1 MHSQFAPIGRGH
13 WPCQGAWAR
22 VSRWAATCASTWVLG
37 CVVACIPALLPVQA
51 AAAAAGTP
59 GDLAAGRER
68 VERFLGGLQG
78 LEARFSQTLMD
89 RTGQIVD
96 ESGGRLSI
104 RRPNRF
110 RWDYLEPHSQLI
122 VADGTRIWLYDADL
136 EQVTVRALDDTLS
149 ATPAMLL
156 GGEGNLEDNFTVTQV
171 SHEAVADS
179 AQRGHSGALLQWVRM
194 EPKRGDTDFKWV
206 RLGFQGETLRFMELA
221 DKLGQTTRLEFSELE
236 RNPPQDPSRFTFTIP
251 PGADVIGDAG

>member
-1 MHSQFAPIGRGH
+1 
-13 WPCQGAWAR
+13 
-22 VSRWAATCASTWVLG
+22 L
-37 CVVACIPALLPVQA
+37 ACIPALLPVQA
-51 AAAAAGTP
+51 AAAGAP

-110 RWDYLEPHSQLI
+110 RWDYREPHSQLI

-171 SHEAVADS
+171 SHETVPDS